1 MKERGVRILHV
12 DTGTGW
18 RGGQQQVFWL
28 MEGARMLG
36 LTQRLLAPA
45 GSPLAARARQLGLE
59 VTELASPSRSWRNVR
74 TLRQIA
80 SQVDLVHAHDAHAHT
95 LASAAHLLGSYN
107 QPPVVVSR
115 RVAFPVR
122 SFSHP
127 KYRIASR
134 FIAVS
139 EFVRLRLL
147 QAEVPEE
154 SIRVIYD
161 GVKVPP
167 SRTSASARAEFRGKH
182 GVEEDAFLLGTLTSL
197 APEKLL
203 EEELDLLAELP
214 PTVHFW
220 LGHPS
225 AEPDRSS
232 AGMALLRS
240 AQSRGLGE
248 RFRIVPVPEDA
259 SVFLDSL
266 DLFVYLS
273 RSEGLGSAILL
284 AMAHRLPVVA
294 SNVGGIPEI
303 VRHLETGILVGDELR
318 KELPTAIL
326 LLEASPTLRRRY
338 GLAGAR
344 LVLDRATS
352 DKMAAQTVALYE
364 ELLAGSKP
372 SRA

>member
-1 MKERGVRILHV
+1 MRILHV

-45 GSPLAARARQLGLE
+45 GSPLATRARQLDLE
-59 VTELASPSRSWRNVR
+59 VTELTAPTRSWRNVR

-80 SQVDLVHAHDAHAHT
+80 SQVELVHAHDAHAHT
-95 LASAAHLLGSYN
+95 LASAARLLGSYSH
-107 QPPVVVSR
+107 PPVVVSR

-122 SFSHP
+122 SFNHP
-127 KYRIASR
+127 KYRIPSR
-134 FIAVS
+134 FVAVS

-167 SRTSASARAEFRGKH
+167 FRTSASARAEFRERH
-182 GVEEDAFLLGTLTSL
+182 GVEEETFLLGTLTSL

-203 EEELDLLAELP
+203 EEELALLAELP

-220 LGHPS
+220 LGHSS

-232 AGMALLRS
+232 AGMALLQS
-240 AQSRGLGE
+240 AQDRGLGE

-266 DLFVYLS
+266 NLFVYLS

-284 AMAHRLPVVA
+284 AMAHGLPVVA

-318 KELPTAIL
+318 RELTTAIL
-326 LLEASPTLRRRY
+326 LLEASPLLRRRY
-338 GLAGAR
+338 GLAGR
-344 LVLDRATS
+344 QLVLDRATS
-352 DKMAAQTVALYE
+352 DKMVDQTVALYE
-364 ELLAGSKP
+364 ELLPGSKP
-372 SRA
+372 NSA